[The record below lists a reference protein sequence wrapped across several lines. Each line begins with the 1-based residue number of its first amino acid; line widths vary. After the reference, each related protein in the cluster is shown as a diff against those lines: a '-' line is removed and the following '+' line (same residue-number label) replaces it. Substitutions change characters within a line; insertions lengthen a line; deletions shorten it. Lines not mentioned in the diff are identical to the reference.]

1 MAERKLP
8 IGVQSFEK
16 MITEGYYYVDKTQ
29 YIAQLLKGQVYFL
42 SRQPTFAGKKSS
54 LRGYTSR
61 RSKRNWRDKKSAKR
75 G

>member
-42 SRQPTFAGKKSS
+42 SRPRRFGKSYS
-54 LRGYTSR
+54 FLR
-61 RSKRNWRDKKSAKR
+61 
-75 G
+75 